1 MRICIKLN
9 IKGINPTDML
19 YDYLIITARRGRK
32 GRKDD
37 PKAVYR
43 PEHAFCNGYDVCCL
57 LCGVRVF
64 DATHHVSNQ
73 QEKVTICVNRMI
85 YIYIYSVSKAGVRFL
100 ITFSFPEIGCRSNRP
115 RCYYVRRDVPFRHQ
129 GVQDLT

>member
-1 MRICIKLN
+1 MIPKLSIGLN
-9 IKGINPTDML
+9 ML
-19 YDYLIITARRGRK
+19 FAMAMMF
-32 GRKDD
+32 
-37 PKAVYR
+37 AVCYVGS
-43 PEHAFCNGYDVCCL
+43 AS
-57 LCGVRVF
+57 VF

-129 GVQDLT
+129 GVQDLI